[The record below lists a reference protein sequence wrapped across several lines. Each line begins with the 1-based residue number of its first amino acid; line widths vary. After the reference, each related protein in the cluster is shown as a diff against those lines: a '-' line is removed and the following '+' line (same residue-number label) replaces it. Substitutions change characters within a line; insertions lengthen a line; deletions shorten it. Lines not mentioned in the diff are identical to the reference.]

1 MKKAW
6 IGLGI
11 AGGVVLVGGFVGKLV
26 YDRLSKN
33 GNEGIE
39 GTFTTE
45 AIATL
50 TPEASVTSSGGS
62 MGAILWTFLALALL
76 GAIVGAFYWWWGR
89 GQNEG

>member
-1 MKKAW
+1 M
-6 IGLGI
+6 
-11 AGGVVLVGGFVGKLV
+11 LVGGLVGKLV

-33 GNEGIE
+33 GHEGTE

-50 TPEASVTSSGGS
+50 NAEASVTSSGGS